1 MSIRKKDLLDL
12 ELMSYTDIAY
22 EIIQEDKK
30 QYNTPTLFKE
40 VCKLLQLS
48 DEEMEEKIGDF
59 FTALSTD
66 KRFILIDS
74 VNWDLKENHVVKVVV
89 DEGEDDITDEID
101 EDDDEDNIDSEDEE
115 EEDIDNDD
123 DNDID
128 EDLEDDYSDEAID
141 DVDSDDLDDLTIMS
155 EDEIDE

>member
-22 EIIQEDKK
+22 EIIKEDKK
-30 QYNTPTLFKE
+30 QYNTPSLFKE

-48 DEEMEEKIGDF
+48 DEEFEAKIGDF

-74 VNWDLKENHVVKVVV
+74 VNWDLKENHIVKVVV
-89 DEGEDDITDEID
+89 DDGEDDISDESLDEDEEKDD
-101 EDDDEDNIDSEDEE
+101 EDDDEM
-115 EEDIDNDD
+115 DNDD

-128 EDLEDDYSDEAID
+128 EDIEDDYSDEAID
-141 DVDSDDLDDLTIMS
+141 DVDSDDLDDLTIVD
-155 EDEIDE
+155 EDEIEE